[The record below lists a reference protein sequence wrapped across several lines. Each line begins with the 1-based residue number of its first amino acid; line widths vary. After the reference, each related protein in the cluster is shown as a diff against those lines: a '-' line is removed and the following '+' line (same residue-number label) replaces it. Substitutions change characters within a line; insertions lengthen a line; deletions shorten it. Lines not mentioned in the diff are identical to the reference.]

1 MTAPATCGSMVVSLQ
16 DYPNMELIYQFTED
30 ERRVIAAA
38 FNRYL
43 QVVQVIA
50 ELHQIQGTISVAS
63 DLSGFV
69 QQKES

>member
-1 MTAPATCGSMVVSLQ
+1 V
-16 DYPNMELIYQFTED
+16 ELIYQFTPD

-43 QVVQVIA
+43 EVVRVIA
-50 ELHQIQGTISVAS
+50 ELHQIQGAVSVAP

-69 QQKES
+69 QQKEKES

>member
-1 MTAPATCGSMVVSLQ
+1 
-16 DYPNMELIYQFTED
+16 MELIYQFTED